1 MPPKANMPL
10 YCSRVWLKMQRKG
23 MAPATKNLAKLVI
36 RGGKGENKD
45 LERMITFSWFVAWQ
59 ILERLTY
66 RSDSQKKIDK
76 ICFF

>member
-36 RGGKGENKD
+36 RRG
-45 LERMITFSWFVAWQ
+45 
-59 ILERLTY
+59 
-66 RSDSQKKIDK
+66 
-76 ICFF
+76 

>member
-36 RGGKGENKD
+36 RRGKRREQGFGEDDHLLLVCSMADSGKVD
-45 LERMITFSWFVAWQ
+45 LSLRQSKE
-59 ILERLTY
+59 
-66 RSDSQKKIDK
+66 D
-76 ICFF
+76 